1 MKSTVAQQQKGMEVL
16 TAQVRVKSQ
25 SQKSRRSVFA
35 LTGHGPFYYGTRYWT
50 EPFDFI
56 NKMCEFGMID
66 AAGVRL
72 IHMNDSVE

>member
-1 MKSTVAQQQKGMEVL
+1 M
-16 TAQVRVKSQ
+16 
-25 SQKSRRSVFA
+25 FA

-72 IHMNDSVE
+72 IRVIDSVG